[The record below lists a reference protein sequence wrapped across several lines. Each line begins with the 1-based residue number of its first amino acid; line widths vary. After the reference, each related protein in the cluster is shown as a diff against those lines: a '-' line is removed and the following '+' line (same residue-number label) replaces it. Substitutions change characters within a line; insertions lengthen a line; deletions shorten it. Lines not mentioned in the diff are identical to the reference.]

1 LAQRSQELSEI
12 IEMVEDARGESCWA
26 LSLLWD
32 GWKYASIQEILL
44 ADSNAGVK
52 IGKTNEVRGGSG
64 SSFDDG

>member
-1 LAQRSQELSEI
+1 
-12 IEMVEDARGESCWA
+12 MVEDARGESCWA